1 MLLAKARGGIWQEPV
16 IPPVAMGLA
25 IRDTLEII
33 SRMQRFLP
41 LSSQRGAM
49 KVIRENLA
57 QTVLD
62 FLIEDLELALTF
74 LEVAETTRD
83 PETARRNRDNAL
95 KVYNIVVGK
104 LGIVRANADQQALLN
119 TKLRWLRL
127 RLSTAFAF

>member
-1 MLLAKARGGIWQEPV
+1 
-16 IPPVAMGLA
+16 
-25 IRDTLEII
+25 
-33 SRMQRFLP
+33 
-41 LSSQRGAM
+41 M